1 MMQFNRQQNT
11 AYADAATCAPA
22 DCAATCAGME
32 SGKIT
37 LDTAMF
43 AVSFFVILVVGIIG
57 LVLRI
62 SLLVLVL
69 MITGLLVWGSEET
82 AKSKN
87 ATCPAVA

>member
-1 MMQFNRQQNT
+1 
-11 AYADAATCAPA
+11 
-22 DCAATCAGME
+22 
-32 SGKIT
+32 
-37 LDTAMF
+37 MF

>member
-62 SLLVLVL
+62 SLLVL